1 MKLLILF
8 LVICIFSLWG
18 ASKVRVE
25 TDLNKFFMP
34 STKEYKDLM
43 FVEKKSIRYRFFR
56 CIFKTD
62 IDGFKDPKKLYFIEK
77 LQDFINKIH
86 GVDKVISLND
96 YLKEMNKSFH
106 NEDPKWY
113 KIPDSRNMISQ
124 YLLLFDISTLD
135 DFVTESFDE
144 TRLSIRLSE
153 HASSKQKIIIQKK

>member
-1 MKLLILF
+1 MWKKNLSGTG
-8 LVICIFSLWG
+8 SLD
-18 ASKVRVE
+18 VY
-25 TDLNKFFMP
+25 L
-34 STKEYKDLM
+34 
-43 FVEKKSIRYRFFR
+43 
-56 CIFKTD
+56 KTD

-153 HASSKQKIIIQKK
+153 HASSKQKIIIQKNRKFFLKKVYSP